1 MAIGIKNKRQVQRT
15 DKEYFDLWVE
25 LGTVEKVKNHLRLA
39 GEINF
44 DTGKPISGTT
54 IHKAAA
60 RYVIEHPNDVRP
72 IFEKNWGNNVPDVEW
87 DEYLVRNAIIA
98 YDTSS
103 KRLAS
108 WIKRFHME
116 KYDYLYGKRF
126 PSGKLE

>member
-1 MAIGIKNKRQVQRT
+1 MPIGIKNKRQTQRT

-25 LGTVEKVKNHLRLA
+25 LGTVEKVRNHLHLT

-44 DTGKPISGTT
+44 TTGKPISTTT
-54 IHKAAA
+54 IHRAAT
-60 RYVIEHPNDVRP
+60 RYVIEHPNEVRP

-87 DEYLVRNAIIA
+87 DEYLVRNALIA
-98 YDTSS
+98 YDTSTS
-103 KRLAS
+103 RLAS
-108 WIKRFHME
+108 WIKRFHLE